1 MKKNTEHKLGNKMAL
16 AIAAILIPFSS
27 FSQVR
32 IDWQQCYGN
41 ASSMDW
47 ATSILP
53 TEEGCLVL
61 GTVYHPNNPGMVSCE
76 TENNWSIPWLLR
88 INGQGKLVDQ
98 RCWPSLL
105 PGESISI
112 KEAKTGNDE
121 YYVNMHEFGEVT
133 VHKIDDGLNEIWS
146 RRVGYFGTSMFPTD
160 DGGVL
165 VGGSYGYWDKYL
177 EMDSL
182 LKLDGEGNAEW
193 GLCLGLPSFSRHVS
207 IYQAKDGCYYV
218 LGPIETGTS
227 LIRIGSNGQIEWR
240 RNYGESSFDILD
252 NMVELEDGFLLSGR
266 VTSEMEGQQH
276 GGGDVWL
283 VRTDKEGDVQWS
295 RCYGGS
301 YFDGCNTVFHNPNG
315 GFTVFANSN
324 SNDGDVE
331 SNSQGAANVGKIWVF
346 HVDPSG
352 ELQWE
357 RSFGAVNQDVCC
369 NDVAQTKDYQYVV
382 AGWARWEESYSGD
395 VNCSNIELIP
405 GSGVNYWVLHV
416 TDTINSAGLDEPLQ
430 QAGMQLYPNPTDGTV
445 FIMGMEPTE
454 VRVYDALGQWV
465 KTYRGTDRVFLG
477 DLPKGLYLIKAT
489 CEDGK
494 ICVGKVVKE

>member
-53 TEEGCLVL
+53 TEEGYLVL
-61 GTVYHPNNPGMVSCE
+61 GTVYHPNNPGMVSCG
-76 TENNWSIPWLLR
+76 TENNKRTAWLLR
-88 INGQGKLVDQ
+88 IEGQGELMEQ
-98 RCWPSLL
+98 QCWPSSQLNNA
-105 PGESISI
+105 ISI
-112 KEAKTGNDE
+112 KEAKTGNDAYYMNTHE
-121 YYVNMHEFGEVT
+121 YGDVT
-133 VHKIDDGLNEIWS
+133 IRMIDGAFNETWS

-165 VGGSYGYWDKYL
+165 LGGSYGSWGKNRN
-177 EMDSL
+177 EDSL
-182 LKLDGEGNAEW
+182 LKLDRNGNAEW
-193 GLCLGLPSFSRHVS
+193 GLSLGLPGSCDDVAVF
-207 IYQAKDGCYYV
+207 QAKDGDYYV

-227 LIRIGSNGQIEWR
+227 LIRIGRNGQIEWR
-240 RNYGESSFDILD
+240 RNYGENRSDILKVL
-252 NMVELEDGFLLSGR
+252 VELEDGLLLGGR
-266 VTSEMEGQQH
+266 VASGMEGHH
-276 GGGDVWL
+276 GDRDAWL
-283 VRTDKEGDVQWS
+283 VRTDEEGNVLWS

-331 SNSQGAANVGKIWVF
+331 SNSQGAANVRKIWVF

-352 ELQWE
+352 ELQLE

-405 GSGVNYWVLHV
+405 GSGTNYWVLHV

>member
-1 MKKNTEHKLGNKMAL
+1 MLLG
-16 AIAAILIPFSS
+16 
-27 FSQVR
+27 
-32 IDWQQCYGN
+32 
-41 ASSMDW
+41 
-47 ATSILP
+47 
-53 TEEGCLVL
+53 
-61 GTVYHPNNPGMVSCE
+61 
-76 TENNWSIPWLLR
+76 
-88 INGQGKLVDQ
+88 
-98 RCWPSLL
+98 
-105 PGESISI
+105 
-112 KEAKTGNDE
+112 
-121 YYVNMHEFGEVT
+121 
-133 VHKIDDGLNEIWS
+133 
-146 RRVGYFGTSMFPTD
+146 
-160 DGGVL
+160 
-165 VGGSYGYWDKYL
+165 
-177 EMDSL
+177 
-182 LKLDGEGNAEW
+182 
-193 GLCLGLPSFSRHVS
+193 
-207 IYQAKDGCYYV
+207 
-218 LGPIETGTS
+218 
-227 LIRIGSNGQIEWR
+227 
-240 RNYGESSFDILD
+240 
-252 NMVELEDGFLLSGR
+252 GR
-266 VTSEMEGQQH
+266 VASGMEGHH
-276 GGGDVWL
+276 GDRDAWL
-283 VRTDKEGDVQWS
+283 VRTDKEGNVLWS

-357 RSFGAVNQDVCC
+357 RSFGAVNQDVYC

-430 QAGMQLYPNPTDGTV
+430 QAGMQLCPNPTDGTV